1 MRHILL
7 LLLIGLVY
15 WNIGCT
21 RTSTPYPH
29 SMQVAES
36 CMATEPDQALELLQ
50 AMEDSI
56 SNLNEEAQMYYH
68 LLTLQAETQ
77 QYIIHTSDSLIRH
90 IVSYYEE
97 NGTPTKLMLAYYL
110 MGKVYTD
117 MNDAPQALKAYQQ
130 ALDIKSK
137 DLSMKVKIYNE
148 MHPLFANQGL
158 YDEAIRTQRN
168 VISLYR
174 QLKNQQGMVSIQR
187 GMAKTFEQKGEK
199 DSAVHHYREA
209 CATSLS
215 IKDSTTYYSILAEL
229 TGLLY
234 DTEEAEKVIHTLKQ
248 IERRTDISEKSHIY
262 FILGQIYKDREQWD
276 SAYHYNQLVV
286 HSGNIEKAYYSYKDL
301 YALEKQRKNHTKA
314 LEYLEKAQNT
324 RNLMQTISQR
334 EAVVQINALYN
345 YQHISD
351 ENADLRL
358 NKERQKNII
367 LILVLLLTLLTFA
380 GLALIAYLRKRSRL
394 ALEQAQ
400 RLKQL
405 AEEQYAKSQTAI
417 RDNERKMEDL
427 KRQLA
432 EAQNGNNQS
441 NREMLE
447 MEMKKLQLQNE
458 EIRLSKN
465 EQQQRINSFMESN
478 LFRLIQQASLDETIL
493 IQEQD
498 WKKINEAIDFMYP
511 TFNKHLNEIFP
522 YINVNAKQLC
532 WLTKIGISPMGIARI
547 LKRSKQ
553 AISNMRTKL
562 SKKIGELSLP
572 GDNFDDFMKNFS

>member
-1 MRHILL
+1 MRHIPL
-7 LLLIGLVY
+7 LLLIGLVC
-15 WNIGCT
+15 WSTGCT
-21 RTSTPYPH
+21 RTSIPYPH

-36 CMATEPDQALELLQ
+36 CMTTEPEQALALLQ

-97 NGTPTKLMLAYYL
+97 NGTPAKLMLAYYL

-130 ALDIKSK
+130 ALGIASK
-137 DLSMKVKIYNE
+137 DLSMRVKIYNE
-148 MHPLFANQGL
+148 MHPLFTNQGL
-158 YDEAIRTQRN
+158 YDDAIRTQRSA
-168 VISLYR
+168 IGLYR
-174 QLKNQQGMVSIQR
+174 QLKNLPGMVSIQR
-187 GMAKTFEQKGEK
+187 SMARIFEQKGEK
-199 DSAVHHYREA
+199 DSAVYHYREA

-229 TGLLY
+229 TGLQY
-234 DTEEAEKVIHTLKQ
+234 ETEKAEKALHTLKQ
-248 IERRTDISEKSHIY
+248 VERRTDISDKSHIY

-276 SAYHYNQLVV
+276 SAYHYNLLVV

-301 YALEKQRKNHTKA
+301 YALEKQRKNHAKA
-314 LEYLEKAQNT
+314 LEYLESAQSS

-334 EAVVQINALYN
+334 EAVAQINALYN
-345 YQHISD
+345 YQHISN

-380 GLALIAYLRKRSRL
+380 GFALIVYLRKRNRL
-394 ALEQAQ
+394 SLEREQK
-400 RLKQL
+400 LKQQ
-405 AEEQYAKSQTAI
+405 AEERYAKSQMAI
-417 RDNERKMEDL
+417 QDNERKMEEL

-432 EAQNGNNQS
+432 EVQNEHNQT

-478 LFRLIQQASLDETIL
+478 LFRLIQQASLDENIL
-493 IQEQD
+493 IQEKD
-498 WKKINEAIDFMYP
+498 WEKINEAIDFMYP
-511 TFNKHLNEIFP
+511 TFNKHLNGIFP
-522 YINVNAKQLC
+522 YINANTRQLC
-532 WLTKIGISPMGIARI
+532 WLTKIGISPIGIARI
-547 LKRSKQ
+547 LKRSRQ
-553 AISNMRTKL
+553 AVTNIRTKL
-562 SKKIGELSLP
+562 SKRISELSLTE
-572 GDNFDDFMKNFS
+572 DNFDDFIKNFS